1 MRLTGAGAATAKND
15 QVPAGDQP
23 QDREGARP
31 RSAAD
36 TARPRRRGD
45 RIKPLSA
52 AARNDANGT
61 MRHFAAVQSS
71 DAVGGEADIPQSRAF
86 EDRRRCRLRRADAGR
101 YLIAA
106 VASWL

>member
-1 MRLTGAGAATAKND
+1 
-15 QVPAGDQP
+15 
-23 QDREGARP
+23 
-31 RSAAD
+31 
-36 TARPRRRGD
+36 
-45 RIKPLSA
+45 
-52 AARNDANGT
+52 

-106 VASWL
+106 GASRVLACKGKFLPLGRYGTENDRKNREENREDETMVFARLGGLFFLVWVCAPAP